1 MEDSMYEP
9 GGRESVQV
17 LVRGGDSTIRMQG
30 SALTSHHHHPF
41 TTVIHHKTTP
51 PEGAVQRGNNNAF
64 CHFTTV
70 GRNKPVPVISNRTT
84 STAPRR
90 PVSVSIDRDDSL
102 STEDMRHPSRSGSVV
117 SPVGLGDYK
126 SDVSTVSSDSK
137 NNTFGGNT
145 GGGDDLTSL
154 SWLHSLD
161 MGGMVPHLATP
172 PTPPASPQPHNPL
185 PPTQASQ
192 TPSSDKKRK
201 AEGQEKVDTIDYS
214 VDGSVKPP
222 YSYAALIGM
231 AMKENQNK
239 MTLSAIYKWIKE
251 NFAYYKTADPSW
263 QNSIRHNL
271 SLNKC
276 FLKVPRSK
284 DEPGK
289 GGFWRLDPEYAE
301 SLVDG
306 VFKKRR
312 PVRPTL
318 PPPSKTKRNRRPP
331 THAQQQQQQQMLH
344 QQVGIKVLVQPAQ
357 AFMPPPSNKPPPRS
371 TLHFNQEGVEVDG
384 DFGEA
389 GSNLRDDL
397 VWSTI
402 LGEEVHDESWPC
414 RAQEL
419 VTDLSQTG
427 DPSTYPSTI
436 TTTTSS
442 TQSLQQH
449 QQHHQNLPHHHHIHI
464 NDHPS
469 SQQHQ
474 QIVTIT
480 TSTTNT
486 SPTLPSLEL
495 SPASLG
501 VEEDLFTSPEYSEAS
516 NDDADSLTSSLDIN
530 GSGNWNKGGYGEFSS
545 INTFCSSL
553 TQLTPLEPSAAPVLV
568 QDAHACWGPDS
579 GWDEAKTLSLLDA
592 NLDFDN
598 FIDLDVL

>member
-1 MEDSMYEP
+1 MSET
-9 GGRESVQV
+9 GGRESLQV
-17 LVRGGDSTIRMQG
+17 VLRGRESAARMQG
-30 SALTSHHHHPF
+30 PPLYPHQYATKVSSNALHHKPF
-41 TTVIHHKTTP
+41 TS
-51 PEGAVQRGNNNAF
+51 GGSNAPT
-64 CHFTTV
+64 CMV
-70 GRNKPVPVISNRTT
+70 GMNKPAHYHTQYTNTT
-84 STAPRR
+84 
-90 PVSVSIDRDDSL
+90 
-102 STEDMRHPSRSGSVV
+102 RHPCYPMPTSGGDVHQSDGAGHDNSGSVMGF
-117 SPVGLGDYK
+117 SGY
-126 SDVSTVSSDSK
+126 SAFSSDTSM
-137 NNTFGGNT
+137 

-154 SWLHSLD
+154 TWLHSLD

-185 PPTQASQ
+185 PPTQTSH
-192 TPSSDKKRK
+192 TPPTDRKRK
-201 AEGQEKVDTIDYS
+201 AEVQEKLDRIDYS
-214 VDGSVKPP
+214 QDGSVKPP

-312 PVRPTL
+312 PARPTL
-318 PPPSKTKRNRRPP
+318 PPPSKSKKSRRPP
-331 THAQQQQQQQMLH
+331 AH
-344 QQVGIKVLVQPAQ
+344 QQVVTHPLGIKVVVQPAQ
-357 AFMPPPSNKPPPRS
+357 AAFMPPPTNKPPPRPHIL
-371 TLHFNQEGVEVDG
+371 TQDGIEVDEELR
-384 DFGEA
+384 EA
-389 GSNLRDDL
+389 SNNLRDDL
-397 VWSTI
+397 VWSTL
-402 LGEEVHDESWPC
+402 LGEEVHDDSWPC

-427 DPSTYPSTI
+427 DPSTYPATI
-436 TTTTSS
+436 TTTTSA
-442 TQSLQQH
+442 QH
-449 QQHHQNLPHHHHIHI
+449 PHLHHHHQNLHHHHLHTS
-464 NDHPS
+464 DHATS
-469 SQQHQ
+469 QHQ

-480 TSTTNT
+480 TSTNT
-486 SPTLPSLEL
+486 PPTLPSLEL

-516 NDDADSLTSSLDIN
+516 NDDADSLTSSLNIN
-530 GSGNWNKGGYGEFSS
+530 NGVNWNKGGYGELPS

-553 TQLTPLEPSAAPVLV
+553 TQLTPLEPSTAPVLV

-598 FIDLDVL
+598 LIDLDVL